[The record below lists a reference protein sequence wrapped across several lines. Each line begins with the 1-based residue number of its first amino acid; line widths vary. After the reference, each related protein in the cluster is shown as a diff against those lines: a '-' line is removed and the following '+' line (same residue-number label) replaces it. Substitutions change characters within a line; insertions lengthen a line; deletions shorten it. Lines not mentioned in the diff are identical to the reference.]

1 MKKFF
6 FSLIATS
13 LLLAACGADMRNEV
27 AAKDY
32 WARSGVKDGNS
43 AAYMLIQNGTDQ
55 DNELTGA
62 SSDAAQ
68 AVELHLSQMKAD
80 GTMEMI
86 QQQSVVIPAGKAL
99 ELKPGSYHVMLIGL
113 TRDLKAGDEITLTL
127 KFKNRA
133 DLTLTVPVKDAEGMS
148 GGGMDGHQMP

>member
-1 MKKFF
+1 MKKKF
-6 FSLIATS
+6 FSLILTS
-13 LLLAACGADMRNEV
+13 LLLTACGMNMPKEVMAAD
-27 AAKDY
+27 A
-32 WARSGVKDGNS
+32 WARSGMKDGNS
-43 AAYMLIQNGTDQ
+43 AAYMLIQNGTDV
-55 DNELTGA
+55 DDELIGA

-68 AVELHLSQMKAD
+68 AVEIHLSQMKAD

-86 QQQSVVIPAGKAL
+86 QQQSVAIPAGKAL

-133 DLTLTVPVKDAEGMS
+133 DLTLTVPVKDAEGMG

>member
-1 MKKFF
+1 MKKILFA
-6 FSLIATS
+6 LILTS
-13 LLLAACGADMRNEV
+13 LLLTACGANMPDEV
-27 AAKDY
+27 AAKDF
-32 WARSGVKDGNS
+32 WARAGMKDGNS
-43 AAYMLIQNGTDQ
+43 AAYMLVQNGTDA
-55 DNELTGA
+55 DDELIGA

-86 QQQSVVIPAGKAL
+86 QQQSIALPAGGKT

-113 TRDLKAGDEITLTL
+113 TRDLEAGDEISLTL

-133 DLTLTVPVKDAEGMS
+133 DLTLTVPVKDAEGM
-148 GGGMDGHQMP
+148 GGSGMDGHQMP